1 MIAAIIKEPLWRTVL
16 CSSAV
21 ICFFMM
27 PLCIFLVQLYGWTQ
41 PGWITPL
48 QHGGPQL
55 DYMAQMQ
62 LIVTLLVFGL
72 SGLRTWE
79 QFTNGY
85 PAPPRKEPQ

>member
-1 MIAAIIKEPLWRTVL
+1 MIAAIMKEPLWRTVL
-16 CSSAV
+16 CWSAV

-27 PLCIFLVQLYGWTQ
+27 PLCIFLVQLYGWTH

-48 QHGGPQL
+48 QYGGPRL

-62 LIVTLLVFGL
+62 RNVTLLVFGL

-79 QFTNGY
+79 QIKNGK